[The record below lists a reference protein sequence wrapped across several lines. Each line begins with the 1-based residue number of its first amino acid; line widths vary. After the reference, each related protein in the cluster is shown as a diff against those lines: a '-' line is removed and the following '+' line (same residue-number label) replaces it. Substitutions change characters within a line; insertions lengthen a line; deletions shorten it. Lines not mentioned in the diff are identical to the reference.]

1 MIFGK
6 WRDIAVAVGLV
17 TSFGFGLAAAAE
29 DLDAIL
35 KRTNQY
41 VDKGNYDAALTEA
54 RKLEAGI
61 KAQFGTN
68 HPNYVIALNQLLRIY
83 AAQGK
88 YADAEAAAQRGLAI
102 RQKVLNPADPTIA
115 ESEVNLANIYKLEG
129 KYAPAEDLYQR
140 ALALEKKVL
149 GEENLNVAAA
159 MNDLAALYEAEN
171 KLGQAEELYQR
182 SLQIREKLAGSDS
195 PVLAETLGNIA
206 VVYLAE
212 GHYAQA
218 EDAFRRT
225 LVIQQKALGAG
236 HPLVG
241 STLNNLAEVYRAEA
255 KDADAEALYQQA
267 LAIWEK
273 TLGPENPSLMLGLR
287 NLAELYQTEGK
298 YQQSEALYQRV
309 LATEQKVL
317 GATHPETGATIN
329 NFAGL
334 YVAEGKYAQAEGLYK
349 QALSIWE
356 KAAGADSPNVAQFSQ
371 NLGMVYEAEGKP
383 VEAEPRLRHAL
394 EIREKA
400 FGGEHPDVAASL
412 FGLGMVLQSEG
423 KVAPA
428 DASYQRALAIKQK
441 TLGPDHPD
449 VAQILM
455 NLCVLYS
462 GPGGNEAQALAY
474 ARKATAAVIA
484 HNASAS
490 AAGDQASSLGSV
502 AQRADFFRVQ
512 VGTLAV
518 AAHDNI
524 EPEAALGHEAFE
536 AAQWAN
542 QSAAALGLQQMA
554 ARFAGD
560 GALGALA
567 RQRQDL
573 SIAWQNQNKALIE
586 AESKPPNQQD
596 QSATDAARKQMA
608 DTEAAIAANEAQLAQ
623 KFPDYA
629 ALANPKPLSIEEVQQ
644 LLRADEAMAF
654 FLTGA
659 DESYVFALTHDSF
672 DWKVIP
678 LTGKALTEKVT
689 AFRRGLDVDSLNS
702 TTASG
707 KPELFDLDASHQLYS
722 ALLGPVDELIK
733 GKKMLMIVPSGVLT
747 ALPFHLLLT
756 EKPTA
761 PKPDNLDGYRD
772 AAWLIKRQ
780 AVSVLPSVTSL
791 QALRTFANK
800 SNTNVKPMI
809 GFGDPAFDPNAPTP
823 DKPPTPNQPG
833 QRSLVTRSYTDFW
846 QGAGVDRSAL
856 SRSLPQLPDT
866 AVELR
871 TVAQKLNAP
880 ESDIHLGRDASETT
894 VKKASLADYRI
905 VYFATHGLVAG
916 DIKGVAEPSLVLSI
930 PAHPSDF
937 DDGLLT
943 ASEVARL
950 RLNADWVVLSACNT
964 VAGGKPGAEALSGLA
979 RAFFYA
985 GARALLV
992 THWSVDSDAATRLTT
1007 STFGVL
1013 AADPT
1018 IGRAEALRR
1027 AMLAY
1032 LNDNSSR
1039 NAAYPAFWGPFEIVG
1054 EGAAD

>member
-1 MIFGK
+1 MTFGK
-6 WRDIAVAVGLV
+6 WRDIAVAVGLA
-17 TSFGFGLAAAAE
+17 TSFGFGLAVAAE
-29 DLDAIL
+29 DLDAVL

-41 VDKGNYDAALTEA
+41 FDKGNYDAALSEA

-88 YADAEAAAQRGLAI
+88 YADAEVAAQRGLAI
-102 RQKVLNPADPTIA
+102 RQKVLNPADPKIA
-115 ESEVNLANIYKLEG
+115 ESDVNLASIYKLEG
-129 KYAPAEDLYQR
+129 KYAPAEDLFQR
-140 ALALEKKVL
+140 ALAFEQKVL
-149 GEENLNVAAA
+149 GEDHPSVALAL
-159 MNDLAALYEAEN
+159 NDLAALYEAEN
-171 KLGQAEELYQR
+171 KLGEAEELYQR
-182 SLQIREKLAGSDS
+182 SLKIREKQVGPDS
-195 PVLAETLGNIA
+195 PVLAESLGNIA
-206 VVYLAE
+206 IVYLAQ
-212 GHYAQA
+212 GRYAQSEESFKRA
-218 EDAFRRT
+218 LA
-225 LVIQQKALGAG
+225 IQQKALGAG

-241 STLNNLAEVYRAEA
+241 SILNNLAEVYRAEA
-255 KDADAEALYQQA
+255 KDAEAEKLYQQA

-273 TLGPENPSLMLGLR
+273 TLGPDNPSIALGLR
-287 NLAELYQTEGK
+287 NLAELYQAEGK
-298 YQQSEALYQRV
+298 YDQSEALYRRV
-309 LATEQKVL
+309 LATEQRVL
-317 GATHPETGATIN
+317 GATHPETAATIN

-334 YVAEGKYAQAEGLYK
+334 YVAEGKYAEAEGLYQ

-356 KAAGADSPNVAQFSQ
+356 KALGADSPNVAMFSQ

-383 VEAEPRLRHAL
+383 AEAEPRIRHAL

-412 FGLGMVLQSEG
+412 FGLAMVLQSEG

-428 DASYQRALAIKQK
+428 DATYQRALAIEQK
-441 TLGPDHPD
+441 TLGPNHPN

-455 NLCVLYS
+455 NLCTLYS

-474 ARKATAAVIA
+474 VRKATAAVIA
-484 HNASAS
+484 HNAGAS
-490 AAGDQASSLGSV
+490 GAGDQASSLGSV
-502 AQRADFFRVQ
+502 AQRSDFFLIQ
-512 VGTLAV
+512 VGTLAM
-518 AAHDNI
+518 ATQDHLGPAD
-524 EPEAALGHEAFE
+524 ALGHEAFE

-560 GALGALA
+560 GALGALV

-573 SIAWQNQNKALIE
+573 TAAWQNQNKALIE
-586 AESKPPNQQD
+586 AESKPQNQQD
-596 QSATDAARKQMA
+596 QTATDAARKQMA
-608 DTEAAIAANEAQLAQ
+608 DTEAAIAANEAQLAAR
-623 KFPDYA
+623 FPDYA
-629 ALANPKPLSIEEVQQ
+629 ALANPKPLKVEELQQ

-678 LTGKALTEKVT
+678 VTGKALTEQVS
-689 AFRRGLDVDSLNS
+689 AFRHGLDVGSLSS
-702 TTASG
+702 TGPSG
-707 KPELFDLDASHQLYS
+707 KPELFDLEASHQLYTT
-722 ALLGPVDELIK
+722 LLGPVDELIK
-733 GKKMLMIVPSGVLT
+733 GKTLMVVPSGVLT

-756 EKPTA
+756 EKPA
-761 PKPDNLDGYRD
+761 AAKPANLDFYRD

-780 AVSVLPSVTSL
+780 AVSVLPSVGSL
-791 QALRTFANK
+791 KALRTFASK

-809 GFGDPAFDPNAPTP
+809 GFGDPAFDPNAPNP
-823 DKPPTPNQPG
+823 DKAPTPNQPG
-833 QRSLVTRSYTDFW
+833 PRSIVTRSYTDFW
-846 QGAGVDRSAL
+846 QGADVDRSAL

-871 TVAQKLNAP
+871 AVAQKLNAP

-894 VKKASLADYRI
+894 VKKAPLADYRI

-930 PAHPSDF
+930 PAHPSEF

-950 RLNADWVVLSACNT
+950 KLNADWVVLSACNT

-992 THWSVDSDAATRLTT
+992 THWSVESDAATRLTT
-1007 STFGVL
+1007 STFDIL
-1013 AADPT
+1013 AANPA

-1027 AMLAY
+1027 AMLGY
-1032 LNDNSSR
+1032 LNDTSNR

>member
-1 MIFGK
+1 MTFGK
-6 WRDIAVAVGLV
+6 WRDIAVVVGLA
-17 TSFGFGLAAAAE
+17 TSFGFGLAVAAE
-29 DLDAIL
+29 NLDAVL

-41 VDKGNYDAALTEA
+41 FDKGNYDAALSEA

-68 HPNYVIALNQLLRIY
+68 HPNYVIALNELLRVY

-88 YADAEAAAQRGLAI
+88 YADAEVAAQRGLAV
-102 RQKVLNPADPTIA
+102 RQKVLNPADPKIA
-115 ESEVNLANIYKLEG
+115 ESEVNLASIYKLEG
-129 KYAPAEDLYQR
+129 KYALAEDLFQR
-140 ALALEKKVL
+140 ALAFEQKAL
-149 GEENLNVAAA
+149 GEDHPSVALAL
-159 MNDLAALYEAEN
+159 NDLAALYEAEN
-171 KLGQAEELYQR
+171 KLGEAEELYLR
-182 SLQIREKLAGSDS
+182 SLKIREKQVGPDS
-195 PVLAETLGNIA
+195 PVLAESLGNIA

-212 GHYAQA
+212 GRYAQSEQSFKRA
-218 EDAFRRT
+218 LA
-225 LVIQQKALGAG
+225 IQQKALGTG

-241 STLNNLAEVYRAEA
+241 EILNNLAQVYRAEA
-255 KDADAEALYQQA
+255 KDAEAEKLYQQA

-273 TLGPENPSLMLGLR
+273 TLGPDNPSMALGLR
-287 NLAELYQTEGK
+287 NLAELYQAEGK
-298 YQQSEALYQRV
+298 YDQSEALYRRV

-317 GATHPETGATIN
+317 GPTHPETGATIN

-334 YVAEGKYAQAEGLYK
+334 YVAEGKYAEAEGLYQ

-356 KAAGADSPNVAQFSQ
+356 KALGADSLNVAMLQQ

-383 VEAEPRLRHAL
+383 AEAEPRLRHAL
-394 EIREKA
+394 AIREKA

-412 FGLGMVLQSEG
+412 FGIAMVLQSEG

-428 DASYQRALAIKQK
+428 DATYQRVLAIEQK
-441 TLGPDHPD
+441 ALGPDHPT
-449 VAQILM
+449 VAQVLM
-455 NLCVLYS
+455 NLCTLYS
-462 GPGGNEAQALAY
+462 GPGGNQAQALAY

-484 HNASAS
+484 HNAGAS
-490 AAGDQASSLGSV
+490 GAGDQASSLGSV
-502 AQRADFFRVQ
+502 AQRSDFFLIQ
-512 VGTLAV
+512 VGTLAM
-518 AAHDNI
+518 ATEDHL
-524 EPEAALGHEAFE
+524 EPADALGHEAFE

-542 QSAAALGLQQMA
+542 QSAAAVGLQQMA

-560 GALGALA
+560 GALGALV

-573 SIAWQNQNKALIE
+573 TTAWQNQNKALIE
-586 AESKPPNQQD
+586 AESKPQGQQD
-596 QSATDAARKQMA
+596 QAATDAARKQMA
-608 DTEAAIAANEAQLAQ
+608 DTEAAIAANEAQLAR

-629 ALANPKPLSIEEVQQ
+629 ALANPKPLKVEELQQ

-678 LTGKALTEKVT
+678 VTGKALTEQVS
-689 AFRRGLDVDSLNS
+689 AFRRGLDVDSLSS
-702 TTASG
+702 TSPSG
-707 KPELFDLDASHQLYS
+707 KPELFDLEASHELYTE
-722 ALLGPVDELIK
+722 LLGPVDELIK
-733 GKKMLMIVPSGVLT
+733 GKMLMVVPSGVLT
-747 ALPFHLLLT
+747 ALPFHLLVT
-756 EKPTA
+756 EKPA
-761 PKPDNLDGYRD
+761 AAKPDNLDSYRD

-780 AVSVLPSVTSL
+780 AVSVLPSVGSL
-791 QALRTFANK
+791 KALRTFASK

-809 GFGDPAFDPNAPTP
+809 GFGDPAFDPNAPNP
-823 DKPPTPNQPG
+823 GQAPTPN
-833 QRSLVTRSYTDFW
+833 RSGPRSIVTRSYTDFW
-846 QGAGVDRSAL
+846 QGADVDRSAL

-871 TVAQKLNAP
+871 TVAQKVNAP
-880 ESDIHLGRDASETT
+880 ERDIHLGRDASETT
-894 VKKASLADYRI
+894 VKKAPLAEYRI

-930 PAHPSDF
+930 PAQPSDF

-943 ASEVARL
+943 SSEVARL
-950 RLNADWVVLSACNT
+950 KLNADWVVLSACNT

-992 THWSVDSDAATRLTT
+992 THWSVESDAATRLTT
-1007 STFGVL
+1007 STFGIL
-1013 AADPT
+1013 AANPT

-1027 AMLAY
+1027 AMLDY
-1032 LNDNSSR
+1032 LNDTSNR

>member
-6 WRDIAVAVGLV
+6 WRDIAVAVGLA
-17 TSFGFGLAAAAE
+17 TSFGFGLAVAAE
-29 DLDAIL
+29 DLDAVL

-41 VDKGNYDAALTEA
+41 FDKGNYDAALSEA

-61 KAQFGTN
+61 KTQFGTN

-88 YADAEAAAQRGLAI
+88 YADAEVAAQRGLAI
-102 RQKVLNPADPTIA
+102 RQKVLNPADPKIA
-115 ESEVNLANIYKLEG
+115 ESEVNLASIYKLEG
-129 KYAPAEDLYQR
+129 KYAPAEELFQR
-140 ALALEKKVL
+140 ALAFEQKAL
-149 GEENLNVAAA
+149 GEDHPSVAMAL
-159 MNDLAALYEAEN
+159 NDLAALYEAEN
-171 KLGQAEELYQR
+171 KLGEAEELYLR
-182 SLQIREKLAGSDS
+182 SLKIREKQVGPDS
-195 PVLAETLGNIA
+195 PVLAESLGNIA
-206 VVYLAE
+206 IVYLAQ
-212 GHYAQA
+212 GRYAQSEESFKRA
-218 EDAFRRT
+218 LA
-225 LVIQQKALGAG
+225 IQQKALGAG

-255 KDADAEALYQQA
+255 KDAEAEKMYQQA

-273 TLGPENPSLMLGLR
+273 TLGPDNPSMALGLR
-287 NLAELYQTEGK
+287 NLAELYQAEGK
-298 YQQSEALYQRV
+298 YDQSEALYRRV
-309 LATEQKVL
+309 LAIEQKVL

-334 YVAEGKYAQAEGLYK
+334 YVAEGKYAEAEALYQ

-356 KAAGADSPNVAQFSQ
+356 KAVGADSPNEAMFSQ

-383 VEAEPRLRHAL
+383 AEAEPRIRHAL

-412 FGLGMVLQSEG
+412 FGLAMVLQSQG

-428 DASYQRALAIKQK
+428 DATYQRALAIEQK
-441 TLGPDHPD
+441 TLGPDHPN

-455 NLCVLYS
+455 NLCTLYS
-462 GPGGNEAQALAY
+462 GPGGNQAQALAY

-484 HNASAS
+484 HNAGAS
-490 AAGDQASSLGSV
+490 GAGDQASSLGSV
-502 AQRADFFRVQ
+502 AQRSDFFLVQ
-512 VGTLAV
+512 VGTLAM
-518 AAHDNI
+518 ATQDHL
-524 EPEAALGHEAFE
+524 EPADALGHEAFE

-542 QSAAALGLQQMA
+542 QSAAAVGLQQMA

-560 GALGALA
+560 GALGALV

-573 SIAWQNQNKALIE
+573 TTAWQNQNKALIE
-586 AESKPPNQQD
+586 AESKPQGQQD
-596 QSATDAARKQMA
+596 QAATDAARKQMA
-608 DTEAAIAANEAQLAQ
+608 DTEAAIAASEAQLAR

-629 ALANPKPLSIEEVQQ
+629 ALANPKPLKVEELQQ

-678 LTGKALTEKVT
+678 VTGKALTEKVS

-702 TTASG
+702 TSAAG
-707 KPELFDLDASHQLYS
+707 KPELFDLEASHQLYT

-733 GKKMLMIVPSGVLT
+733 GKMLMVVPSGVLT
-747 ALPFHLLLT
+747 ALPFHLLVT
-756 EKPTA
+756 EKPA
-761 PKPDNLDGYRD
+761 AAKPDNLDNYRD

-780 AVSVLPSVTSL
+780 AVSILPSVGSL
-791 QALRTFANK
+791 KALRTFASK

-809 GFGDPAFDPNAPTP
+809 GFGDPAFDPNAPNP
-823 DKPPTPNQPG
+823 DKAPTSN
-833 QRSLVTRSYTDFW
+833 RSGPRSIVTRSYTDFW
-846 QGAGVDRSAL
+846 QGADVDRSAL

-894 VKKASLADYRI
+894 VKKAPLADYRI
-905 VYFATHGLVAG
+905 LYFATHGLVAG

-930 PAHPSDF
+930 PAQPSDF

-943 ASEVARL
+943 SSEVARL
-950 RLNADWVVLSACNT
+950 KLNADWVVLSACNT

-992 THWSVDSDAATRLTT
+992 THWSVESDAATRLTT
-1007 STFGVL
+1007 STFGIL
-1013 AADPT
+1013 AANPT

-1027 AMLAY
+1027 AMLDY
-1032 LNDNSSR
+1032 LNDTSNR

-1054 EGAAD
+1054 EGASD

>member
-1 MIFGK
+1 MIFGR
-6 WRDIAVAVGLV
+6 WRDLAIAVGLA
-17 TSFGFGLAAAAE
+17 TSLGVGLAVAAE

-35 KRTNQY
+35 KRTNQDF
-41 VDKGNYDAALTEA
+41 DKGNYDAALTDA

-61 KAQFGTN
+61 KAQFGVN

-88 YADAEAAAQRGLAI
+88 YADAEVAAQRGLAI
-102 RQKVLNPADPTIA
+102 RQKVLNPADPKIA
-115 ESEVNLANIYKLEG
+115 ESEVNLASIYKLEG
-129 KYAPAEDLYQR
+129 KYGPAEDLYQR
-140 ALALEKKVL
+140 ALAFEQKVL
-149 GEENLNVAAA
+149 GEDHPSVAIAL
-159 MNDLAALYEAEN
+159 NDLATVYEAEN
-171 KLGQAEELYQR
+171 KLGQAEELLLR
-182 SLQIREKLAGSDS
+182 SLKIREKLVGPDD
-195 PVLAETLGNIA
+195 PVLAESLGNIA
-206 VVYLAE
+206 VIYLAE
-212 GHYAQA
+212 GRYAQA
-218 EDAFRRT
+218 EESFKRA
-225 LVIQQKALGAG
+225 LAIQQKALGVG

-241 STLNNLAEVYRAEA
+241 STLNNLGEVYRAEA
-255 KDADAEALYQQA
+255 KDAEAEKLYQQA

-273 TLGPENPSLMLGLR
+273 TLGPDNPSIALGLR
-287 NLAELYQTEGK
+287 NLAELYQAQGK
-298 YQQSEALYQRV
+298 YDQSEALYRRV

-317 GATHPETGATIN
+317 GPTHPETGGTIN

-334 YVAEGKYAQAEGLYK
+334 YVAEGKYAEAEGLYQ

-356 KAAGADSPNVAQFSQ
+356 KAFGADSPKVAMFEQ

-383 VEAEPRLRHAL
+383 VEAEPRIRHAL

-400 FGGEHPDVAASL
+400 FGGEHLDVAASL
-412 FGLGMVLQSEG
+412 FGLAMVFQSEG
-423 KVAPA
+423 KVALS
-428 DASYQRALAIKQK
+428 DASYQRALAIEQK
-441 TLGPDHPD
+441 TLGPDHPN

-455 NLCVLYS
+455 SLCVLYS

-474 ARKATAAVIA
+474 VRKATAAVIA
-484 HNASAS
+484 HNAGAS
-490 AAGDQASSLGSV
+490 GAGDQASTLGSV
-502 AQRADFFRVQ
+502 AQRSDFFRIQ
-512 VGTLAV
+512 VGLLAMATQDNLEPAATLS
-518 AAHDNI
+518 
-524 EPEAALGHEAFE
+524 HEAFE
-536 AAQWAN
+536 AAEWAN

-560 GALGALA
+560 GALGALV

-573 SIAWQNQNKALIE
+573 TAAWQDQNKALIA
-586 AESKPPNQQD
+586 AESKPQGQQD
-596 QSATDAARKQMA
+596 RAATDAARKQMA
-608 DTEAAIAANEAQLAQ
+608 ANEAAIAANEALLAQ

-629 ALANPKPLSIEEVQQ
+629 ALANPKPLKVEDVQQ
-644 LLRADEAMAF
+644 LLRTDEAMAF
-654 FLTGA
+654 FLTAA

-678 LTGKALTEKVT
+678 LTGTALTEKIS

-702 TTASG
+702 NGPSG
-707 KPELFDLDASHQLYS
+707 KPELFDLEASHELYTE
-722 ALLGPVDELIK
+722 LLGPVDELIK
-733 GKKMLMIVPSGVLT
+733 SKKMLMIAPSGVLT
-747 ALPFHLLLT
+747 ALPFHLLVT
-756 EKPTA
+756 EKSTA
-761 PKPDNLDGYRD
+761 SKPENLDAYRD

-780 AVSVLPSVTSL
+780 AVSVVPSVASL
-791 QALRTFANK
+791 KALRTFASK
-800 SNTNVKPMI
+800 SNANGKPMI
-809 GFGDPAFDPNAPTP
+809 GFGDPAFDPGAPIP
-823 DKPPTPNQPG
+823 DKSQTPAPPG
-833 QRSLVTRSYTDFW
+833 RRSIVTRSYTDFW

-856 SRSLPQLPDT
+856 SHSLPQLPDT

-871 TVAQKLNAP
+871 TVAQKLDVPA
-880 ESDIHLGRDASETT
+880 SDIHLGRDASETT
-894 VKKASLADYRI
+894 VKKAPLADYRI

-943 ASEVARL
+943 ASEVAQL
-950 RLNADWVVLSACNT
+950 KLNADWVVLSACNT

-1007 STFGVL
+1007 STFDIL
-1013 AADPT
+1013 AADPA

-1027 AMLAY
+1027 AMLEY
-1032 LNDNSSR
+1032 LNDRSDP

>member
-6 WRDIAVAVGLV
+6 WRDIAVAVGLA
-17 TSFGFGLAAAAE
+17 TSFGFGLAVAAE
-29 DLDAIL
+29 DLDAVL

-41 VDKGNYDAALTEA
+41 FDKGNYDAALSEA

-88 YADAEAAAQRGLAI
+88 YADAEVAAQRGLAI
-102 RQKVLNPADPTIA
+102 RQKVLNPADPKIA
-115 ESEVNLANIYKLEG
+115 ESEVNLASIYKLEG
-129 KYAPAEDLYQR
+129 KYALAEDLFQR
-140 ALALEKKVL
+140 ALAFEQKAL
-149 GEENLNVAAA
+149 GEDHPSVALAL
-159 MNDLAALYEAEN
+159 NDLAALYEAEN
-171 KLGQAEELYQR
+171 KLGPAEELYLR
-182 SLQIREKLAGSDS
+182 SLKIREKLVGPDD
-195 PVLAETLGNIA
+195 PVLAESLGNIA
-206 VVYLAE
+206 VVYLAQ
-212 GHYAQA
+212 GRYAQSEQSFKRA
-218 EDAFRRT
+218 LA
-225 LVIQQKALGAG
+225 IQQKALGAG

-241 STLNNLAEVYRAEA
+241 EILNNLAQVYRAEA
-255 KDADAEALYQQA
+255 KDAEAEKLYQQA

-273 TLGPENPSLMLGLR
+273 TLGPDNPSMALGLR
-287 NLAELYQTEGK
+287 NLAELYQAEGK
-298 YQQSEALYQRV
+298 YDQSEALYRRV

-317 GATHPETGATIN
+317 GPTHPETGATIN

-334 YVAEGKYAQAEGLYK
+334 YVAEGKYAEAEGLYQ

-356 KAAGADSPNVAQFSQ
+356 KALGADSPNVAMLEQ

-383 VEAEPRLRHAL
+383 AEAEPRLRHAL
-394 EIREKA
+394 AIREKA

-412 FGLGMVLQSEG
+412 FGIAMVLQSEG

-428 DASYQRALAIKQK
+428 DATYQRVLAIEQK
-441 TLGPDHPD
+441 ALGPDHPT
-449 VAQILM
+449 VAQVLM
-455 NLCVLYS
+455 NLCTLYS
-462 GPGGNEAQALAY
+462 GPGGNQAQALAY

-484 HNASAS
+484 HSAGASG
-490 AAGDQASSLGSV
+490 AGDQASSLGSV
-502 AQRADFFRVQ
+502 AQRSDFFLVQ
-512 VGTLAV
+512 VGTLAM
-518 AAHDNI
+518 ATEDHL
-524 EPEAALGHEAFE
+524 EPADALGHEAFE

-542 QSAAALGLQQMA
+542 QSAAAVGLQQMA

-560 GALGALA
+560 GALGALV

-573 SIAWQNQNKALIE
+573 TTAWQNQNKALIE
-586 AESKPPNQQD
+586 AESKPQGQQD
-596 QSATDAARKQMA
+596 QAATDAARKQMA
-608 DTEAAIAANEAQLAQ
+608 DTEAAIAASEAQLAR

-629 ALANPKPLSIEEVQQ
+629 ALANPKPLKVEELQQ

-678 LTGKALTEKVT
+678 VTGKALTEKVS

-702 TTASG
+702 TNASG
-707 KPELFDLDASHQLYS
+707 KPELFDLEASHQLYT

-733 GKKMLMIVPSGVLT
+733 GKTLMVVPSGVLT
-747 ALPFHLLLT
+747 ALPFHLLVT
-756 EKPTA
+756 EKPA
-761 PKPDNLDGYRD
+761 AAKPDNLDSYRD

-780 AVSVLPSVTSL
+780 AVSILPSVGSL
-791 QALRTFANK
+791 KALRTFASK

-809 GFGDPAFDPNAPTP
+809 GFGDPAFDPNASTP
-823 DKPPTPNQPG
+823 GQPPTPS
-833 QRSLVTRSYTDFW
+833 RSGPRSIVTRSYTDFW
-846 QGAGVDRSAL
+846 QGADVDRSAL

-894 VKKASLADYRI
+894 VKKAPLADYRI
-905 VYFATHGLVAG
+905 LYFATHGLVAG

-930 PAHPSDF
+930 PAQPSDF

-943 ASEVARL
+943 SSEVARL
-950 RLNADWVVLSACNT
+950 KLNADWVVLSACNT

-992 THWSVDSDAATRLTT
+992 THWSVESDAATRLTT
-1007 STFGVL
+1007 STFGIL
-1013 AADPT
+1013 AANPT

-1027 AMLAY
+1027 AMLDY
-1032 LNDNSSR
+1032 LNDTSNR